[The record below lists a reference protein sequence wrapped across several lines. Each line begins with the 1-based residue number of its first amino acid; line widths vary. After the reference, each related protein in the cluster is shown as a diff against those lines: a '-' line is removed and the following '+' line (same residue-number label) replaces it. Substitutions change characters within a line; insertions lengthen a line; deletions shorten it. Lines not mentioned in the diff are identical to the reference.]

1 MTVQARL
8 RPGKYRLTVEDYLRL
23 AADGT
28 FGDRRTEL
36 IAGDI
41 WITSPAYTPHA
52 RMQGALAAAIVQALQ
67 GDPSLVVLVA
77 PSVSL
82 SDDTMPEP
90 DLVVALDHR
99 DGVLPAEK
107 VRLMVEVS
115 DSTLTTDLGTK
126 ARLYATHGV
135 PEYWVAD
142 VNGRVVQQSWSPAHG
157 AYRERR
163 EVAFGQPLTAA
174 TIAGLTVPTAGL

>member
-28 FGDRRTEL
+28 FG
-36 IAGDI
+36 
-41 WITSPAYTPHA
+41 
-52 RMQGALAAAIVQALQ
+52 
-67 GDPSLVVLVA
+67 
-77 PSVSL
+77 
-82 SDDTMPEP
+82 DTMPEP